1 MCSSGFY
8 TDLYFLEIKKQDKTL
23 LQSQDNIFFSTQ
35 ESSSFESRETPAF
48 TSNHTNIEAQSDITA
63 TAGN

>member
-1 MCSSGFY
+1 MCSGGFY
-8 TDLYFLEIKKQDKTL
+8 TDLYFLEIKK
-23 LQSQDNIFFSTQ
+23 QDNIFFSTQ

-48 TSNHTNIEAQSDITA
+48 TSNHTNIEAQSDIAA

>member
-1 MCSSGFY
+1 M
-8 TDLYFLEIKKQDKTL
+8 